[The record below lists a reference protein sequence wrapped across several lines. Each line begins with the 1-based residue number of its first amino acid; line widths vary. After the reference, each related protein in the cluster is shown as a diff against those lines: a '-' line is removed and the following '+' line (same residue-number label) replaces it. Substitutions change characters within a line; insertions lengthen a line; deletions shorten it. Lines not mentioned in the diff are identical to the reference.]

1 MNLSIDLLSIFLLI
15 AGIVAGYTVANRNKP
30 PVITDQDLQ
39 RDLQYHRNLT
49 DSLRQDVTDLR
60 KKNNE
65 LLEINYE
72 LQNKSTRTK

>member
-1 MNLSIDLLSIFLLI
+1 MNLPVDLVSIVLGMAGFL
-15 AGIVAGYTVANRNKP
+15 AGYTVANRNKP

-65 LLEINYE
+65 LLEKNYE